1 MRNDNRHTLGL
12 TLLAAGAAAAVG
24 FVATTRAVRAQRT
37 REVDKAMRRRVP
49 HGATMDT
56 PHGRGVEQAQK
67 VGKWWVQSPLAV
79 AASAM
84 LWRAGHRRAAGAVAF
99 ASVSGALVAEGLD
112 KALFRRHPPPGH
124 PKPDTPSYPS
134 GHAIQLAAASLTLGW
149 VVTRERLAPA
159 AVAMP
164 LAIGFPL
171 ASTAGRIWQDRHWAS
186 DVFGGWLAALALA
199 SLSTSAYEMLPR
211 ELPPSRPARRK
222 LRAARK
228 VSTRL
233 LHRARAFVDEVM
245 SP

>member
-1 MRNDNRHTLGL
+1 MRHDNRHTLAL

-37 REVDKAMRRRVP
+37 RRVDKAVRRNVP

-56 PHGRGVEQAQK
+56 PRGRGIEQAQK
-67 VGKWWVQSPLAV
+67 VGKWWVQSPLAI

-84 LWRAGHRRAAGAVAF
+84 LWRAGRRRAAGAVAF
-99 ASVSGALVAEGLD
+99 ASISGAVVAEGLE

-124 PKPDTPSYPS
+124 PKPGTPSYPS

-159 AVAMP
+159 AIAMP

-211 ELPPSRPARRK
+211 ERPARRK
-222 LRAARK
+222 MRAARK
-228 VSTRL
+228 VSTQL
-233 LHRARAFVDEVM
+233 LHRARAFVDEVL